1 MRKRTKISVL
11 VGLCVL
17 VLAMGLL
24 TGCGNDKEDGGNSV
38 ESGAESG
45 DNNQKPEEDIAPQ
58 DEEKPEQGTT
68 PQDEEKPEEQDES
81 KDQESQGQQ
90 DSEQKGV
97 DDQDGE
103 IEDETQLENKD
114 NAGAAGADE
123 DQGNTSGE

>member
-24 TGCGNDKEDGGNSV
+24 TGCGNDKEDGGNPV

-58 DEEKPEQGTT
+58 DEEKPE
-68 PQDEEKPEEQDES
+68 
-81 KDQESQGQQ
+81 DQESQGQQ

-114 NAGAAGADE
+114 NAGAAGAGE

>member
-11 VGLCVL
+11 VGLCEL

-24 TGCGNDKEDGGNSV
+24 TGCGNDKEDGGNPV

-58 DEEKPEQGTT
+58 DEEKPEEGTT
-68 PQDEEKPEEQDES
+68 PQDEEKPE
-81 KDQESQGQQ
+81 DQESQGQQ

-114 NAGAAGADE
+114 NAGAAGAGE